1 MPANAAARSAETSG
15 KVGLGAVAIIDRVA
29 SARESDYPPLT
40 VVRAA
45 GIVIVL
51 RDSARHWRLS
61 MTVLVIVAVRACG
74 RAAGLPLPAH

>member
-45 GIVIVL
+45 G
-51 RDSARHWRLS
+51 S
-61 MTVLVIVAVRACG
+61 
-74 RAAGLPLPAH
+74 